1 MVQVKAPVLIFSAEP
16 EYPKAELKSKDK
28 FEGTCLIGLVVD
40 SSGMVHDVHV
50 KRSLRPDFD
59 ANAVKTVKQ
68 YRFKP
73 GTRAGKPVAVAL
85 NVEVNY
91 QRF

>member
-1 MVQVKAPVLIFSAEP
+1 MV
-16 EYPKAELKSKDK
+16 
-28 FEGTCLIGLVVD
+28 GLVVD

-59 ANAVKTVKQ
+59 ANAVKTVEQ

-73 GTRAGKPVAVAL
+73 ATRAGEPVAVAL
-85 NVEVNY
+85 NVEVNF
-91 QRF
+91 QKF